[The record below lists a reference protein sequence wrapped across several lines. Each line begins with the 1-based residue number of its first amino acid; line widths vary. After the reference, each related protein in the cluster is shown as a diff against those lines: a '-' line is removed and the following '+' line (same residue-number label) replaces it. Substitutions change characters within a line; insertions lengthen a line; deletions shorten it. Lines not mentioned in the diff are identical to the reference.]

1 MIYSLSMTDTYY
13 SFPNY
18 PRPLVFAS
26 CRFLDLRFH
35 FVSRLE
41 PRDLCGLHEG
51 PYQKSSHVG
60 EPSVTPE
67 HLIPSKDLAPEL
79 YSWKGKK
86 IPTNCK
92 RKLRRRLF
100 LV

>member
-13 SFPNY
+13 SSPSY

-26 CRFLDLRFH
+26 CRFLYLMFH

-51 PYQKSSHVG
+51 PYQKNPHVG
-60 EPSVTPE
+60 EPSVTP
-67 HLIPSKDLAPEL
+67 LAPEPGL
-79 YSWKGKK
+79 
-86 IPTNCK
+86 
-92 RKLRRRLF
+92 
-100 LV
+100 